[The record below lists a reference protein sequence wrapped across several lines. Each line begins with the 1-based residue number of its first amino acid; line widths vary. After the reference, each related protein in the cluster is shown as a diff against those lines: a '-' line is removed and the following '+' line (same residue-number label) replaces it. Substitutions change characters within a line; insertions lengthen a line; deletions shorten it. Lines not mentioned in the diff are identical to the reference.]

1 MSVRDNLVNSMVARV
16 QSIEVGVDYDQAFRI
31 VTRDPIA
38 NEHLAN
44 LKPGEAVAGV
54 YEVGEEKTRLF
65 NQTECNLHIVLEF
78 YYKTKMGENK
88 ASALNRCMAVLE
100 KLVLSD
106 ISQGGYAINTQ
117 EVSNEIDIDGIY
129 DKIVNGSI
137 RLTVTYR
144 HGFYDPNKQIC

>member
-1 MSVRDNLVNSMVARV
+1 MSVRENLVNSMITRV
-16 QSIEVGVDYDQAFRI
+16 QSISIGTDYDQDFRR

-38 NEHLAN
+38 NEHLSD
-44 LKPGEAVAGV
+44 LKAGEAVAGI
-54 YEVGEEKTRLF
+54 YEIGEDKTRLF
-65 NQTECNLHIVLEF
+65 NQTECNLHIVVEF
-78 YYKTKMGENK
+78 YYKSKMGEVK
-88 ASALNRCMAVLE
+88 ATALNRCMSNLQ
-100 KLVLSD
+100 KLFLSD
-106 ISQGGYAINTQ
+106 LSQGGYAINTQ